1 MNFIKLIKIVKILGT
16 PNYYDEWSEG
26 YRFMENLNMKSIS
39 EENRKNYYNNR
50 VDSPTFLLPQ
60 INNNSIN
67 ASDIIK

>member
-16 PNYYDEWSEG
+16 PNNYDEWSEG
-26 YRFMENLNMKSIS
+26 YRFMENLNMKSVS

-60 INNNSIN
+60 INYNSIN
-67 ASDIIK
+67 TSDIIK